1 MSAAGGGSCGRGM
14 MAQQLED
21 GGLGPVRLV
30 RAGSTEDARPEAG
43 GACRCGPGWSA
54 AGPDGVRGVGSW
66 PLVVLAVP
74 AAVAVWSGWVGIGRL
89 TGFGVVRPL
98 PGIWDSLHLDTAVTL
113 PVGVEAYAAF
123 ALRAWLSGAGVVSGR
138 TRRFAGWSAAGSLRA
153 GRDGTW
159 AW

>member
-1 MSAAGGGSCGRGM
+1 MNCN
-14 MAQQLED
+14 QD
-21 GGLGPVRLV
+21 CHHWV
-30 RAGSTEDARPEAG
+30 
-43 GACRCGPGWSA
+43 
-54 AGPDGVRGVGSW
+54 
-66 PLVVLAVP
+66 AVP
-74 AAVAVWSGWVGIGRL
+74 AAIAVWSGWVGIGEL

-98 PGIWDSLHLDTAVTL
+98 PGIWDSLRLNTAVTL